1 MSIKL
6 QIKMN
11 NSPNVSKPAE
21 EKRHLRAAKV
31 SQLTKQ
37 ELTKTIQKNFF
48 NLFFF
53 QLFESVLVTAGYN
66 HLFLVVVVFRSD
78 SWQVLN

>member
-21 EKRHLRAAKV
+21 EKGHLRAAKV

-37 ELTKTIQKNFF
+37 EKTGKNYQKRFHI
-48 NLFFF
+48 L
-53 QLFESVLVTAGYN
+53 LLLLLLLLV
-66 HLFLVVVVFRSD
+66 S
-78 SWQVLN
+78 